1 MEKFFKKNWLW
12 IVITIVSLIVL
23 VTIYYRGKKAGKG
36 VHLKKLNK
44 DIIGAELS
52 ESQINILKSLAE
64 KLHEDI
70 HCFFCF
76 RNEDLYKQVSNLS
89 DNELGALSNI
99 YNEYFEIEDSET
111 FYQQIDNEM
120 FENSSASLYGL
131 TNGIL
136 LRLNKLGIS

>member
-89 DNELGALSNI
+89 NNQLGALNNI
-99 YNEYFEIEDSET
+99 YNEFYEVDDSET
-111 FYQQIDNEM
+111 FYQALDNEVM
-120 FENSSASLYGL
+120 ENSSFQLA
-131 TNGIL
+131 GIVSAIL
-136 LRLNKLGIS
+136 SRLNTIN